1 MWPKKMVYFCLNN
14 IDHMTV
20 AEATNLYE
28 RIIGQL
34 VHANLREAFVNLSYL
49 IQQNGFGLAYDQ
61 LSELESNYR
70 YLLKFRLEG
79 VPDPSRDKVYADLR
93 RRALDLTDEAWH
105 LWMSMRSPQLY
116 YDKVRASRI
125 EEDVSA
131 SVLLAA
137 IRQTG
142 EELTLAEVMEREE
155 QRREKSLALNKQR
168 ERYISR
174 LFTSLWISGNWTE
187 EDLVTYKA
195 LFSDLAL
202 YDHEKATLVSALLLA
217 LMHWFDEE
225 KILLLLDL
233 CRHAEPEVSQRAL
246 VATTLVLYLYDE
258 RLDVY
263 PTIGLKWEALM
274 EDDKQR
280 LALERVFYQLI
291 RSKDTDKVTKR
302 MQEEI
307 LPEMT
312 RFGSAIQ
319 DKLKQ
324 DESDDNGEDFNPEWK
339 SMMDNAGFSA
349 KMQEFSDMQMEGI
362 DVYMSTFS
370 GQKFYPFFQELSNW
384 FLPFHASHSALADL
398 FASPGMKGSG
408 ILDMVL
414 KSGFLCSSDKF
425 SFCFNIL
432 QLPANYRSTMAAN
445 LGADTEVYE
454 EFKKS
459 EAAMNPAYNMEQ
471 ASNRYIQDL
480 YRFFNLHGRRRDFKN
495 IFSFPLD
502 LHQTKLLGK
511 YLSGESCLRR
521 MGQLYFK
528 QKRYGGALGVLD
540 RLLLTHASD
549 AELHQKRGFCLQQL
563 DRRKE
568 ALDAYLQ
575 AELIAPD
582 SLWTLKRIAACYRL
596 EKRPEKALEYY
607 KMAIKLAP
615 DDLVLT
621 FNAGHALVEAGRYTE
636 ALQLYFKAE
645 VLSEES
651 LKTWRPIAWCS
662 LLCGKYEQADKYYQK
677 ILQFKPAI
685 EDYLNA
691 GHLEWCKGQPL
702 KAIEVYKKGI
712 RATHTPFPEFL
723 ELFQNDMK
731 ILVGHGITS
740 DDIPFVR
747 DELFYALE
755 E

>member
-1 MWPKKMVYFCLNN
+1 MAYFCCNN
-14 IDHMTV
+14 THCMTV
-20 AEATNLYE
+20 NEATKLYE

-34 VHANLREAFVNLSYL
+34 VHSNLREAFVNLSYL

-70 YLLKFRLEG
+70 FLLKFRLEG
-79 VPDPSRDKVYADLR
+79 VPDPNQEKVYADLR

-116 YDKVRASRI
+116 YDKVRAARI
-125 EEDVSA
+125 EEEVTA
-131 SVLLAA
+131 ETLLAA
-137 IRQTG
+137 IKQTG
-142 EELTLAEVMEREE
+142 EDLALAEVIEREDL
-155 QRREKSLALNKQR
+155 RREKILALNKQR
-168 ERYISR
+168 ERLVQQ
-174 LFTSLWISGNWTE
+174 LFNSLWVSGNWTE
-187 EDLVTYKA
+187 EDLVAYKRV
-195 LFSDLAL
+195 FSDLGL
-202 YDHEKATLVSALLLA
+202 FDHEKATLVSALLLA

-225 KILLLLDL
+225 KILLLIDL
-233 CRHAEPEVSQRAL
+233 CQHPEPEVSQRAL
-246 VATTLVLYLYDE
+246 VALVLMLFLYDE

-263 PTIGLKWEALM
+263 PAIGLKWAALM
-274 EDDKQR
+274 EVEGQR
-280 LALERVFYQLI
+280 LALERIFYQLI

-324 DESDDNGEDFNPEWK
+324 DEGDDNGEDFNPEWK

-370 GQKFYPFFQELSNW
+370 GQKFYPFFQEISNW
-384 FLPFHASHSALADL
+384 FLPFQPSHTALADL
-398 FASPGMKGSG
+398 FSSPGMKGSG

-414 KSGFLCSSDKF
+414 KSGFLCSSDKY

-432 QLPANYRSTMAAN
+432 QLPSNYRSTMAAN

-459 EAAMNPAYNMEQ
+459 EAAMNPAYNLEQ
-471 ASNRYIQDL
+471 TSNRYIQDL

-495 IFSFPLD
+495 LFFMQLD
-502 LHQTKLLGK
+502 LHQAHLLGP
-511 YLSGESCLRR
+511 YVSNESCLRR

-528 QKRYGGALGVLD
+528 QKRYSGALGVLD
-540 RLLLTHASD
+540 RLLQKHPSD

-568 ALDAYLQ
+568 ALEAYLQ
-575 AELIAPD
+575 AELIASD

-596 EKRPEKALEYY
+596 EKEPEKALDYY
-607 KMAIKLAP
+607 QKAIKLAP

-621 FNAGHALVEAGRYTE
+621 FNAGHALVEAGRYAE
-636 ALQLYFKAE
+636 ALQQYFKAE

-662 LLCGKYEQADKYYQK
+662 LLCGKYEQADKYYRK
-677 ILQFKPAI
+677 ILNHKPAI

-712 RATHTPFPEFL
+712 RASHTPFPEFL

-731 ILVGHGITS
+731 ILVGHGITAE
-740 DDIPFVR
+740 DIPFVR

>member
-1 MWPKKMVYFCLNN
+1 
-14 IDHMTV
+14 MTV

-28 RIIGQL
+28 RIIGQI

-79 VPDPSRDKVYADLR
+79 APDPSRDKVYADLR

-125 EEDVSA
+125 EEEVTADT
-131 SVLLAA
+131 LLTT
-137 IRQTG
+137 IKQTG
-142 EELTLAEVMEREE
+142 EELALAEVL
-155 QRREKSLALNKQR
+155 EKETLRHEKTQGLHKQR
-168 ERYISR
+168 ERLVNR
-174 LFTSLWISGNWTE
+174 LFTSMWVSGNWSE
-187 EDLVTYKA
+187 EDLVTYKRI
-195 LFSDLAL
+195 FSDLAL
-202 YDHEKATLVSALLLA
+202 FDHEKAVLVSALMLA

-233 CRHAEPEVSQRAL
+233 CHHPEPEVSQRAL
-246 VATTLVLYLYDE
+246 VALSLVLYLYDE

-263 PTIGLKWEALM
+263 PAIGLKWEALM
-274 EDDKQR
+274 EDEVQR
-280 LALERVFYQLI
+280 LALERIFYQLV

-324 DESDDNGEDFNPEWK
+324 DEGEDNGEDFNPEWK

-384 FLPFHASHSALADL
+384 FLPFHSAHSALTEL
-398 FASPGMKGSG
+398 FGSPGVKGSG

-414 KSGFLCSSDKF
+414 KSGFLCSSDKY

-459 EAAMNPAYNMEQ
+459 EAAMNPAYSQEQ
-471 ASNRYIQDL
+471 TSNRYIQDL

-495 IFSFPLD
+495 LFSFPLD
-502 LHQTKLLGK
+502 FHKTTLLGS
-511 YLSGESCLRR
+511 YLSGEACLRR

-528 QKRYGGALGVLD
+528 QKRYLNALGVLD
-540 RLLLTHASD
+540 RLLVNHPAD

-568 ALDAYLQ
+568 ALEAYLQ
-575 AELIAPD
+575 AELIASD

-596 EKRPEKALEYY
+596 EKQPEKALEYY
-607 KMAIKLAP
+607 KLAIKLAP

-621 FNAGHALVEAGRYTE
+621 FNCGHALVEAGRFAE
-636 ALQLYFKAE
+636 ALQQYFKAE
-645 VLSEES
+645 VLSDES

-662 LLCGKYEQADKYYQK
+662 LLCGKYEQAEKYYQK
-677 ILQFKPAI
+677 ILLQKPAI

-691 GHLEWCKGQPL
+691 GHLEWCKGHPIN
-702 KAIEVYKKGI
+702 AIEVYKKGI

-723 ELFQNDMK
+723 ELFQNDMTV
-731 ILVGHGITS
+731 LVGQGIEAE
-740 DDIPFVR
+740 DIPFVR

>member
-1 MWPKKMVYFCLNN
+1 MVYICYTNSE
-14 IDHMTV
+14 HMTV

-28 RIIGQL
+28 RIIGQI

-93 RRALDLTDEAWH
+93 RRALELTDEAWH

-116 YDKVRASRI
+116 YDKIRAARI
-125 EEDVSA
+125 EEEVTA
-131 SVLLAA
+131 ETLLKA
-137 IRQTG
+137 IRQT
-142 EELTLAEVMEREE
+142 EEDLALAEVIENEAL
-155 QRREKSLALNKQR
+155 RREKVVALNKQR
-168 ERYISR
+168 ERYVSR
-174 LFTSLWISGNWTE
+174 LFTSLWISGNWSD
-187 EDLVTYKA
+187 EDLMMYRA

-202 YDHEKATLVSALLLA
+202 HDYDKATLVSALLLA

-233 CRHAEPEVSQRAL
+233 CRHAEPEVSQRAM
-246 VATTLVLYLYDE
+246 VASIVVLYLYDE
-258 RLDVY
+258 RLEVY
-263 PTIGLKWEALM
+263 PAIGHKWASLM
-274 EDDKQR
+274 EDEKQQQ
-280 LALERVFYQLI
+280 ALERIFYQLV

-319 DKLKQ
+319 DKLMQ
-324 DESDDNGEDFNPEWK
+324 EDGEDNEDFNPEWK
-339 SMMDNAGFSA
+339 NMMENAGFSA

-384 FLPFHASHSALADL
+384 FLPFHASHSALAEL
-398 FASPGMKGSG
+398 FASPGMKGLG

-414 KSGFLCSSDKF
+414 RSGFLCSSDKY

-432 QLPANYRSTMAAN
+432 QLPANYRSTMASN

-454 EFKKS
+454 EYKKA
-459 EAAMNPAYNMEQ
+459 EMAMNPAYNLEQ
-471 ASNRYIQDL
+471 TSNRYIQDL

-502 LHQTKLLGK
+502 LHQTKLLGA
-511 YLSGESCLRR
+511 YLQGEATLIR
-521 MGQLYFK
+521 MCQLYIK
-528 QKRYGGALGVLD
+528 QKRYASAVGVLD
-540 RLLLTHASD
+540 RLLRMHPLD
-549 AELHQKRGFCLQQL
+549 AELHQRRGGCLQQL

-568 ALDAYLQ
+568 ALEAYLQ

-582 SLWTLKRIAACYRL
+582 SLWTLKRIATCYRL
-596 EKRPEKALEYY
+596 EKQPKKALEYY
-607 KMAIKLAP
+607 NRAIRLAP

-621 FNAGHALVEAGRYTE
+621 FNAGHALVEAGRYAE
-636 ALQLYFKAE
+636 ALQHYFKAE
-645 VLSEES
+645 VLSDES

-662 LLCGKYEQADKYYQK
+662 LMCGKYEQAGKYYQK
-677 ILQFKPAI
+677 ILQHNPTI

-691 GHLEWCKGQPL
+691 GHLEWCKGHPL
-702 KAIEVYKKGI
+702 KAIEMYKKGI
-712 RATHTPFPEFL
+712 RTTHTPFPEFL
-723 ELFQNDMK
+723 ELFQSDMK
-731 ILVGHGITS
+731 TLVGRGI
-740 DDIPFVR
+740 DAEEIPFVR